1 MLFVLD
7 GSKALRKA
15 VRSVFGEVPVQRCL
29 WHYADSRVMP
39 TWVRTSCSGQER
51 HGILSA

>member
-15 VRSVFGEVPVQRCL
+15 VRSVFGNVPVQRCL
-29 WHYADSRVMP
+29 WHYADPAFMP
-39 TWVRTSCSGQER
+39 TRAGWAWRYRRSR
-51 HGILSA
+51 LMLAA